1 VCVWTEV
8 TTRHAV
14 HGRSDWICELC
25 RRARA
30 TDMHHRKSAGTGGE
44 WRPVNMLHLCRLC
57 HSYHTDHPA
66 VAYSRGVSLKRG
78 DNPETTPV
86 VRDNGEMFQPTDNIM
101 NGQL

>member
-1 VCVWTEV
+1 
-8 TTRHAV
+8 
-14 HGRSDWICELC
+14 
-25 RRARA
+25 
-30 TDMHHRKSAGTGGE
+30 
-44 WRPVNMLHLCRLC
+44 MLHLCRKC